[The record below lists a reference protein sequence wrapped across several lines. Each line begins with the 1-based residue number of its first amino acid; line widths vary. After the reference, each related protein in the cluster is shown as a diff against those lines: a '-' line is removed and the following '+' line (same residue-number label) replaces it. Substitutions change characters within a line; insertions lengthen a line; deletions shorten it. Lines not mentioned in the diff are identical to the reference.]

1 MRDCAYPKRRLTM
14 IKTPDLQPREPLPE
28 EAVVEYLQQHPE
40 FLTHHADLLADISIP
55 PAGDATVSLIEHK
68 ITQLREE
75 NQQWQRK
82 WNELVAVAQENEQL
96 NDRIRRLIVAL
107 ISVTEIDDF
116 FHTLYSTLCN
126 EFNTDTVVVRCFE
139 VPGSSNE
146 RQEFVEYDAQ
156 VFTLFDNVL
165 ENHQPLCGQLAMEQL
180 DYLFPNSKI
189 ASAALIPL
197 STHKSRGLLAMGS
210 HDASR
215 FHTDMATDFL
225 KYLGEVLSQLL
236 RIWVY

>member
-1 MRDCAYPKRRLTM
+1 MMTETQEKDLLP
-14 IKTPDLQPREPLPE
+14 PDKPLSE
-28 EAVVEYLQQHPE
+28 EAVVEYLQQHPD
-40 FLTHHADLLADISIP
+40 FLTHHAEVLSHINTPQSSDP
-55 PAGDATVSLIEHK
+55 TVSLIKHK
-68 ITQLREE
+68 LTQLREE
-75 NQQWQRK
+75 NQQLREENRQWQQK
-82 WNELVAVAQENEQL
+82 WKALVAVAEENEQL
-96 NDRIRRLIVAL
+96 NQRIRRLIVAL
-107 ISVTEIDDF
+107 TSVTELDDF

-126 EFNTDTVVVRCFE
+126 EFNTDAVVVRCFE
-139 VPGSSNE
+139 VPGSTNE

-156 VFTLFDNVL
+156 VFTLFDNLL
-165 ENHQPLCGQLAMEQL
+165 ENNQPICGQLETETIE
-180 DYLFPNSKI
+180 YLFPNSKI

-215 FHTDMATDFL
+215 FHAEMGTDFL